1 MVVTQPQNKDT
12 APGLLLPLLHVYKR
26 FPEAPVAV
34 FPSDHFILEE
44 DVFIQHVDRAFRL
57 VESDRSR
64 IALLGIEPTDPD
76 PEYGYIVPGETV
88 DDPEHHGARKVEMF
102 VEKPS
107 REAAKKII
115 RRDALVNTLVVV
127 FSCNTLMDAIKHTVP
142 ELHRSF
148 QSILEAIG
156 TAEEDRVIDK
166 VYQKL
171 PSVNFCK
178 DVVENL
184 SVERRQALV
193 VLPVQGVTWSDWGV
207 SERLSSI
214 LRQLRDSDHLQPKP
228 AISPPSK
235 LSPRKNVLVMPPK
248 RIQ

>member
-1 MVVTQPQNKDT
+1 
-12 APGLLLPLLHVYKR
+12 
-26 FPEAPVAV
+26 
-34 FPSDHFILEE
+34 
-44 DVFIQHVDRAFRL
+44 
-57 VESDRSR
+57 
-64 IALLGIEPTDPD
+64 
-76 PEYGYIVPGETV
+76 
-88 DDPEHHGARKVEMF
+88 
-102 VEKPS
+102 
-107 REAAKKII
+107 
-115 RRDALVNTLVVV
+115 
-127 FSCNTLMDAIKHTVP
+127 MDAIKHTVP